1 MPFLFL
7 LGAQAVDEPR
17 LVSRL
22 CPYRGPLSQRAL
34 AGGRLYTTS
43 LAGERT
49 IPATTRRN
57 PQTSWLAF
65 EADDSSVRFTT
76 DPLGTFPLWIAA
88 LDGGG
93 LAVTGE
99 VKALT
104 AIDGFT
110 LAFDPEAWPADR
122 KRPPDY
128 TPYRNVHRV
137 MPGATLHV
145 APDGAHREEG
155 RAPLVYQPTEPLDG
169 DARAEALDAALRA
182 SAAAIAAAGPA
193 ATADAG
199 AGDRWGA
206 LLSGGIDSSMAT
218 ALLHRH
224 HPDLRTYT
232 LGTEHGDEYA
242 DAAELASH
250 LAVPHTRVFAT
261 TDLARAHFERA
272 TFANETVDGLTAET
286 LAQLSILCT
295 AAARD
300 VRRVVT
306 GYGADLLFG
315 SMLRHAL
322 YLQVTG
328 VDDLQSLIER
338 TMWSGEFSPFYA
350 WSLGVEVHHL
360 FWDPDVMNTAFRIPP
375 EASFDG
381 THEKRVMRDLAVARG
396 HLQHAHAYRK
406 KQALTDGTQFNRT
419 LSTALGLPDRHA
431 YGGKNARAIA
441 VLRDFFDSSEHPP
454 PTGSL

>member
-7 LGAQAVDEPR
+7 LGTHAVDDTR
-17 LVSRL
+17 LAARL
-22 CPYRGPLSQRAL
+22 CPYRGPLSQRPL

-43 LAGERT
+43 LAGETT

-57 PQTSWLAF
+57 SQTAWLAF
-65 EADDSSVRFTT
+65 EPDGDGVRFTT

-93 LAVTGE
+93 LAITGE

-122 KRPPDY
+122 KRPPNY
-128 TPYRNVHRV
+128 APYRNVHRV
-137 MPGATLHV
+137 LPGATLHV
-145 APDGAHREEG
+145 SPDGAHLEVG
-155 RAPLVYQPTEPLDG
+155 RVPLVYRPDEMRVDPD
-169 DARAEALDAALRA
+169 ALDAALRA
-182 SAAAIAAAGPA
+182 SAASIAAAG
-193 ATADAG
+193 DS
-199 AGDRWGA
+199 WGA
-206 LLSGGIDSSMAT
+206 LLSGGIDSSMAA

-242 DAAELASH
+242 DAAELAAH
-250 LAVPHTRVFAT
+250 LGAPHTRVFAT
-261 TDLARAHFERA
+261 TDDARAHFARA

-396 HLQHAHAYRK
+396 HLRHAHAYRK

-419 LSTALGLPDRHA
+419 LSTALGLADRHA
-431 YGGKNARAIA
+431 YGGKNAGAIA
-441 VLRDFFDSSEHPP
+441 VLREFYDSSEHPP
-454 PTGSL
+454 GTGSL